1 MKHLKIY
8 EEQNSTK
15 EWLIIQNQS
24 SKSHFLLHITNS
36 DKNYIYYDKYII
48 LTMKDTYL
56 NQNYL
61 TSKRRLDIND
71 IYVVFQS
78 DNESDCIEYLK
89 KIIEFKKYNL

>member
-36 DKNYIYYDKYII
+36 DKNYI
-48 LTMKDTYL
+48 L
-56 NQNYL
+56 
-61 TSKRRLDIND
+61 R
-71 IYVVFQS
+71 
-78 DNESDCIEYLK
+78 
-89 KIIEFKKYNL
+89 

>member
-1 MKHLKIY
+1 MKHLKLY
-8 EEQNSTK
+8 EEQNSIK
-15 EWLIIQNQS
+15 EWIIVQNQIG
-24 SKSHFLLHITNS
+24 KSHFLLHITNS

-61 TSKRRLDIND
+61 TRKRRLDIND